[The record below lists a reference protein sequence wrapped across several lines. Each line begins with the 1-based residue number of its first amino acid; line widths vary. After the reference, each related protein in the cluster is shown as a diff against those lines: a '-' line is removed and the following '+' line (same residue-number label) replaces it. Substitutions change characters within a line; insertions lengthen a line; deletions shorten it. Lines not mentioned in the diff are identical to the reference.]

1 MRKKT
6 RKNKKININQTS
18 FYFEDYIE
26 TNKNKFTKKEFISR
40 QNLSIIFFI
49 FFTYPYILH
58 KNNYISLN
66 KIEIYNQEYSIQK
79 FNTL

>member
-26 TNKNKFTKKEFISR
+26 TNKKNKFIQKN
-40 QNLSIIFFI
+40 NLFQDRIYLLFFY

-58 KNNYISLN
+58 KNNSHIF
-66 KIEIYNQEYSIQK
+66 E
-79 FNTL
+79 